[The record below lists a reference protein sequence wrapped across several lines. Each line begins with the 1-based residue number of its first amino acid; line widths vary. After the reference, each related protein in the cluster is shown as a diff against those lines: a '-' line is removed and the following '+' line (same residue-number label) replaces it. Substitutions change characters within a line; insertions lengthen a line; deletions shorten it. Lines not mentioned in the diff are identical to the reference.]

1 MNDSIDHSLK
11 KNIKN
16 TIKNTLLTSSFYRRW
31 RVLPD
36 SSCFSGRA
44 IFCVDTLKGKY
55 FTQKMNSLTEMVI
68 TTKMS
73 DQFKE
78 DFTFMCNEA
87 KKILVMNQ
95 FVLISMKRL
104 YNFWRLKHLRM
115 MNENDPIT
123 LSLPIKPVYVITSS
137 KYKFIYEAESI
148 ALDIHK
154 RLLHHDGQIPDPL
167 QPRNILTNELMT
179 FQQTISIIKQ
189 CKEYG
194 YSHWTL
200 EAFKKSGYSIR
211 NFYRTQRP
219 LLRYNAIVKIINT
232 PGDSDGIDTLTDFI
246 NTQFD
251 YHNIHYSPM
260 LFVWALRNIPR
271 DPMIL
276 EWKSLCKQWYSSLI
290 FDTTLAI
297 IEDKTKPLCKQWHE
311 LQNKMIEMKKIKA

>member
-11 KNIKN
+11 
-16 TIKNTLLTSSFYRRW
+16 LTSSFYRRW

-44 IFCVDTLKGKY
+44 IFCVDILKGKY

-78 DFTFMCNEA
+78 DFTFVCNEA

-104 YNFWRLKHLRM
+104 YNFWRLKHLRI

-137 KYKFIYEAESI
+137 KYKFVYEAETI

-179 FQQTISIIKQ
+179 FQQTISILKQ
-189 CKEYG
+189 CKDYG

-211 NFYRTQRP
+211 NFYRTQRG

-232 PGDSDGIDTLTDFI
+232 PGDCDGIDTLTDFI
-246 NTQFD
+246 HTQFD
-251 YHNIHYSPM
+251 YHNIHYSPI
-260 LFVWALRNIPR
+260 LFVWALRNIPT
-271 DPMIL
+271 DPIIL
-276 EWKSLCKQWYSSLI
+276 EWKRLCKQWYSSLI

-297 IEDKTKPLCKQWHE
+297 IQDKTKSLCKQWHE
-311 LQNKMIEMKKIKA
+311 LHNKMIEMKKIKL